1 MTDTDSPDSP
11 PLGDAPNAP
20 PERIVSW
27 AEVQADTRALARR
40 LLDEAPAP
48 GAGPTSGVWKGI
60 VAITRGGMVPAA
72 VLAREMG
79 IRVIDTLSIA
89 SYDEQSQG
97 QVRVLK
103 APAPAVADGGAGWL
117 LVDDLVDTGVTAR
130 AARELLPEAR
140 FVTLYAKPQA
150 RDLPDAFVHEVAQEV
165 WIHFP
170 WDTEERAGG
179 LAYTP
184 PLAHLEKT

>member
-11 PLGDAPNAP
+11 PLGDPPAAP

-27 AEVQADTRALARR
+27 AEVQTDTRALARR
-40 LLDEAPAP
+40 LLGEAA
-48 GAGPTSGVWKGI
+48 AHASWKGI

-103 APAPAVADGGAGWL
+103 APAQAVADGGDGWL

-130 AARELLPEAR
+130 AARELLPGAH

-179 LAYTP
+179 LAYAP

>member
-1 MTDTDSPDSP
+1 MTDDSFPDSP
-11 PLGDAPNAP
+11 PPGGAPAAP

-27 AEVQADTRALARR
+27 AEVQADARALARK
-40 LLDEAPAP
+40 LLDEPPAL
-48 GAGPTSGVWKGI
+48 GSWNGI

-72 VLAREMG
+72 VVAREMG
-79 IRVIDTLSIA
+79 IRVIDTLAIA
-89 SYDEQSQG
+89 CYDEQNQG

-103 APAPAVADGGAGWL
+103 APTDALADGGDGWL

-130 AARELLPEAR
+130 AARELLPRAR

-150 RDLPDAFVHEVAQEV
+150 RDLPDAFVHEIAQEV

>member
-11 PLGDAPNAP
+11 PLGDAPAAP

-27 AEVQADTRALARR
+27 VEVQADARALARR
-40 LLDEAPAP
+40 LLDEPPAP
-48 GAGPTSGVWKGI
+48 GAWKGI

-79 IRVIDTLSIA
+79 IRVIDTLAIA
-89 SYDEQSQG
+89 SYDEQNQG
-97 QVRVLK
+97 QVRILK
-103 APAPAVADGGAGWL
+103 APSDAVADDGGGWL

-130 AARELLPEAR
+130 AARELLPRAR

-170 WDTEERAGG
+170 WDTEEHAGG
-179 LAYTP
+179 LAYAP